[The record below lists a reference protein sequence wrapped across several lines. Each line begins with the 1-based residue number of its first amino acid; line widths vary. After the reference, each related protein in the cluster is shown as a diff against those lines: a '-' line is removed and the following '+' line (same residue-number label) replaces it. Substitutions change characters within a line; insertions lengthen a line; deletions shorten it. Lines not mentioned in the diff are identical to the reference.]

1 MKDYLATL
9 VRESRN
15 PTQSRNIVRE
25 YLQARILGI
34 LQRRGAMVPLAFQGG
49 TALRFLFSIPR
60 FSEDLDFS
68 LERPDANYNFWDYL
82 RAVEKMFLAE
92 GYNLNLKI
100 SDLKI
105 VHSAFIRFYGLL
117 YELNLSMQPGEA
129 LSVKIEIDT
138 RPPIGAGL
146 TTTLIRR
153 YETLHLQ
160 HHDRA
165 SLLAGKMHA
174 ILQRSFVKGRDLY
187 DIIWYLSDPNWPSP
201 NLRMLNNALQQ
212 TKWDG
217 PELNEQNWRTMLWER
232 LKGIKW
238 DRVQSD
244 VQPFLEHQHELSLL
258 TKENLSQ
265 LLMHNP
271 NR

>member
-1 MKDYLATL
+1 
-9 VRESRN
+9 
-15 PTQSRNIVRE
+15 
-25 YLQARILGI
+25 
-34 LQRRGAMVPLAFQGG
+34 
-49 TALRFLFSIPR
+49 
-60 FSEDLDFS
+60 
-68 LERPDANYNFWDYL
+68 
-82 RAVEKMFLAE
+82 
-92 GYNLNLKI
+92 
-100 SDLKI
+100 
-105 VHSAFIRFYGLL
+105 
-117 YELNLSMQPGEA
+117 MQPGEA

>member
-9 VRESRN
+9 VSESQN

-68 LERPDANYNFWDYL
+68 LERPGTDYNFRDYL
-82 RAVEKMFLAE
+82 RAIEKMFLAE
-92 GYNLNLKI
+92 GYNINLKI
-100 SDLKI
+100 SDYQI
-105 VHSAFIRFYGLL
+105 VHSAFVRFYGLL

-129 LSVKIEIDT
+129 IAVKIEIDT
-138 RPPIGAGL
+138 SPPGGAGL
-146 TTTLIRR
+146 TKTIIRR
-153 YETLHLQ
+153 FETLHLH

-174 ILQRSFVKGRDLY
+174 ILQRPFIKGRDLY

-217 PELNEQNWRTMLWER
+217 PELNEQNWRAMLWER
-232 LKGIKW
+232 LKDINW
-238 DRVQSD
+238 DRVRAD
-244 VQPFLEHQHELSLL
+244 VQPFLELQHELNLL

-271 NR
+271 I